1 MRKCSKCKIDK
12 EASEFYTYW
21 HSKYNK
27 HFIRRTCTSC
37 YIKQQINKRNEL
49 KLKLQEERKE
59 MIQVLTQQI
68 IVEPEVLEL
77 EPVVLEGKKCLLC
90 KENKPISEFYQNKNN
105 GYYHTRCKKC
115 HLEYSNKKLHEYYQK
130 KYETCGGSEKVLNKC
145 GDFTDKFQEAQ
156 TVWLLELIGWNRN
169 KDGVFTKKGIKE
181 IVDGKIVWP
190 KIPKKEPV
198 IQLRK
203 SRAELKINDI
213 KNIVELRNKG
223 LLMREIAVIYNCS
236 KTLIGTI
243 LMKENEKKD

>member
-1 MRKCSKCKIDK
+1 MRICSKCKIDK

-37 YIKQQINKRNEL
+37 YIKHQLDNRNER

-59 MIQVLTQQI
+59 MIEVLTQQI
-68 IVEPEVLEL
+68 IVQPEVPEL

-90 KENKPISEFYQNKNN
+90 KENKPFTEFYQNKSN
-105 GYYHTRCKKC
+105 GYYHARCKKC
-115 HLEYSNKKLHEYYQK
+115 HLEYSNKRLHEYYQK
-130 KYETCGGSEKVLNKC
+130 KYETCGGSERILPKPN
-145 GDFTDKFQEAQ
+145 TYMDKYQEAQ
-156 TVWLLELIGWNRN
+156 TYWVMELMGWKFNDN
-169 KDGVFTKKGIKE
+169 GIWSKEGIK
-181 IVDGKIVWP
+181 DKDNNWD
-190 KIPKKEPV
+190 KIPKKEKI

-223 LLMREIAVIYNCS
+223 LLIREIAVIYNCS

>member
-1 MRKCSKCKIDK
+1 MRICSKCKIDK

-21 HSKYNK
+21 HSKYNR

-37 YIKQQINKRNEL
+37 YIKHQLENRNER

-59 MIQVLTQQI
+59 MIEVLTQQI
-68 IVEPEVLEL
+68 IVQPEVPEL

-90 KENKPISEFYQNKNN
+90 KENKPFTEFYQNKNN
-105 GYYHTRCKKC
+105 GYYHARCKKC

-130 KYETCGGSEKVLNKC
+130 KYETCGGSEKVMTHPN
-145 GDFTDKFQEAQ
+145 TYMDKYQEAQ
-156 TVWLLELIGWNRN
+156 THWVLEVMGWKFNDNGVWSKE
-169 KDGVFTKKGIKE
+169 GIK
-181 IVDGKIVWP
+181 DKDKNWD
-190 KIPKKEPV
+190 KIPKKEKI

-203 SRAELKINDI
+203 SRAQLNSNDI
-213 KNIVELRNKG
+213 TNIIELRNKG

>member
-1 MRKCSKCKIDK
+1 MRICSKCKIDK

-37 YIKQQINKRNEL
+37 YIKHQLDNRNER

-59 MIQVLTQQI
+59 MIEVLTQQI
-68 IVEPEVLEL
+68 IVQPEVPEL

-90 KENKPISEFYQNKNN
+90 KENKPFTEFYQNKSN
-105 GYYHTRCKKC
+105 GYYHARCKKC
-115 HLEYSNKKLHEYYQK
+115 HLEYSNKRLHEYYQK
-130 KYETCGGSEKVLNKC
+130 KYETCGGSERILPKPN
-145 GDFTDKFQEAQ
+145 TYMDKYQEAQ
-156 TVWLLELIGWNRN
+156 THWVMELMGWKFNDN
-169 KDGVFTKKGIKE
+169 GIWSKEGIK
-181 IVDGKIVWP
+181 DKDNNWD
-190 KIPKKEPV
+190 KIPKKEKI

-203 SRAELKINDI
+203 SRTELKINDI

-223 LLMREIAVIYNCS
+223 LLIREIAVIYNCS

>member
-1 MRKCSKCKIDK
+1 MRICSKCKIDK
-12 EASEFYTYW
+12 EDSEFYTYW
-21 HSKYNK
+21 HSKYNR

-37 YIKQQINKRNEL
+37 YIKHQLEKRNER

-59 MIQVLTQQI
+59 MIEVLTQQI
-68 IVEPEVLEL
+68 IVQPDVPEL

-90 KENKPISEFYQNKNN
+90 KENKPFTEFYQNKQN
-105 GYYHTRCKKC
+105 GYYHTKCKKC

-130 KYETCGGSEKVLNKC
+130 KYETCGGSEKVMTHPN
-145 GDFTDKFQEAQ
+145 TYMDKYQEAQ
-156 TVWLLELIGWNRN
+156 THWVLEVMGWKFNDNGVWSKE
-169 KDGVFTKKGIKE
+169 GIK
-181 IVDGKIVWP
+181 DKDNNWD
-190 KIPKKEPV
+190 KIPKQEKV

-203 SRAELKINDI
+203 SRLELNSNDI

-243 LMKENEKKD
+243 LMKENEKKN

>member
-1 MRKCSKCKIDK
+1 MRICSKCKIDK
-12 EASEFYTYW
+12 ETSEFYTYW

-37 YIKQQINKRNEL
+37 YIKHQLDNRNER
-49 KLKLQEERKE
+49 KLKLQEDRKE
-59 MIQVLTQQI
+59 MIEVLTQQI
-68 IVEPEVLEL
+68 IDQPDVPEL

-90 KENKPISEFYQNKNN
+90 KENKPFTEFYQNKSN
-105 GYYHTRCKKC
+105 GYYHARCKKC
-115 HLEYSNKKLHEYYQK
+115 HLEYSNKRLHEYYQK
-130 KYETCGGSEKVLNKC
+130 KYETCGGSERILPKPN
-145 GDFTDKFQEAQ
+145 TYMDKYQEAQ
-156 TVWLLELIGWNRN
+156 THWVMELMGWKLNDNGVWSKE
-169 KDGVFTKKGIKE
+169 GIK
-181 IVDGKIVWP
+181 DKDNNWY
-190 KIPKKEPV
+190 KIPKKEKI

>member
-1 MRKCSKCKIDK
+1 MRICSKCKIDK

-37 YIKQQINKRNEL
+37 YIKHQLDNRNER

-59 MIQVLTQQI
+59 MIEVLTQQI
-68 IVEPEVLEL
+68 IVQPEVPEL

-90 KENKPISEFYQNKNN
+90 KENKPFTEFYQNKSN
-105 GYYHTRCKKC
+105 GYYHARCKKC
-115 HLEYSNKKLHEYYQK
+115 HLEYSNKRLHEYYQK
-130 KYETCGGSEKVLNKC
+130 KYETCGGSERILPKPN
-145 GDFTDKFQEAQ
+145 TYMDKYQEAQ
-156 TVWLLELIGWNRN
+156 TYWVMELMGWKFNDN
-169 KDGVFTKKGIKE
+169 GIWSKEGIK
-181 IVDGKIVWP
+181 DKDNNWD
-190 KIPKKEPV
+190 KIPKKEKI

-203 SRAELKINDI
+203 SRTELKINDI
-213 KNIVELRNKG
+213 TNIVELRNKG
-223 LLMREIAVIYNCS
+223 LLIREIAVIYNCS